1 MKCAVIGGSVLPPEF
16 DESLREQCEL
26 FGENMARAC
35 FEILTGACDGYP
47 YMVSIGALKAGGIV
61 EGYSPATN
69 AQEHAE
75 IFEHPLDAVSSMV
88 YLDTYPHDS
97 FMQRMLARS
106 LPLIEA
112 CDLVLCIEGSWGTLM
127 ELVAAVCMSKPIV
140 IVQEFGGV
148 AAHFEEMYRQI
159 QAESLHPFSSKLY
172 ICATL
177 DDAMRQLETCI
188 GSAQGI

>member
-1 MKCAVIGGSVLPPEF
+1 MKCAVIGGSVLPPAHS
-16 DESLREQCEL
+16 ESLREQCEL
-26 FGENMARAC
+26 FGKSMARAG

-47 YMVSIGALKAGGIV
+47 YMVSVGALDAGGSV
-61 EGYSPATN
+61 MGYSPATN
-69 AQEHAE
+69 AQEHVDV
-75 IFEHPLDAVSSMV
+75 FEHPLDAVSSMV

-112 CDLVLCIEGSWGTLM
+112 CDLVLCLEGSWGTLM

-148 AAHFEEMYRQI
+148 AALFEEMYRQI
-159 QAESLHPFSSKLY
+159 QGESLHPFSSKLF
-172 ICATL
+172 ICETL
-177 DDAMRQLETCI
+177 EDAMRQLEELAGCVQNI
-188 GSAQGI
+188 